1 VNPRRQ
7 WLIWVCV
14 FVALTL
20 APRLSTA
27 AAAGPTV
34 QTTEGRVRGE
44 ANGQAAIFRG
54 IPFAAPPVVDLR
66 WRAPQPPAA
75 RGSTLDASSFAPPCP
90 QWAGT
95 TLVGSEDCLYLNIWA
110 PLQPEGERRPVMVF
124 IHGGGNVAG
133 SAGQTTNNV
142 LDYDGLSLEG
152 LGVVLVTIDYRL
164 GPLGFLAHPAFTAE
178 DEHHSSGNYAVL
190 DQLAAISWVKANIAN
205 FGGDPGNITVFGQS
219 AGGRDTF
226 NLLVT
231 PLANGLFSRVI
242 VESGGGYVTEKP
254 LHQVPGSS
262 TDSAEALGSDLGT
275 ALSCEGTAH
284 PADCLRSKDVL
295 QVFSAVLPDGTSLSD
310 VRWGPAIDG
319 YVFPTCISDL
329 VGQGMAMR
337 VPVILGTNA
346 DDGTVATST
355 TPVDSPAEAAAAIR
369 SLIPGVSDAQIA
381 QIFAAYPA
389 ASYGSVR
396 AAFQAFATDYGFL
409 CPTRNFRVQ
418 LAPRQPTWGY
428 EFTHALASFP
438 SGGAFHGAELRF
450 VFGNLDAV
458 QGGVT
463 EAERDLSQQMQGY
476 WVNFARAGDPNG
488 PALPAWPAQT
498 AQSDTVLVFDTP
510 ITLGAPSHSANC
522 ALLAAVVPPSRAA
535 CQPRLVRRHLKR
547 QS

>member
-1 VNPRRQ
+1 M
-7 WLIWVCV
+7 CAV
-14 FVALTL
+14 FALTL
-20 APRLSTA
+20 AARVSLA
-27 AAAGPTV
+27 AASGPTV
-34 QTTEGRVRGE
+34 QTTEGPVRGE

-54 IPFAAPPVVDLR
+54 IPFAAPPVEDLR
-66 WRAPQPPAA
+66 WRAPQPPAT
-75 RGSTLDASSFAPPCP
+75 RVTTLDASSFAPPCP
-90 QWAGT
+90 QWADT
-95 TLVGSEDCLYLNIWA
+95 TLVGSQDCLYLNVWA
-110 PLQPEGERRPVMVF
+110 PLQPVGQRWPVMLF

-152 LGVVLVTIDYRL
+152 LGVVVVTIDYRL

-190 DQLAAISWVKANIAN
+190 DQLAAISWVKTNIAN

-231 PLANGLFSRVI
+231 PLADGLFSHAI

-254 LHQVPGSS
+254 LHDVPGSS
-262 TDSAEALGSDLGT
+262 TESAERLGSDLAVAVGCGG
-275 ALSCEGTAH
+275 AAD
-284 PADCLRSKDVL
+284 PADCLRSKSVL
-295 QVFSAVLPDGTSLSD
+295 EVFSAVLPDGTPLSD

-329 VGQGMAMR
+329 VAGGMTMR

-346 DDGTVATST
+346 DDGTVATNA
-355 TPVDSPAEAAAAIR
+355 TPVDTPTEAAAALR
-369 SLIPGVSDAQIA
+369 GLIPGISDAQIA

-389 ASYGSVR
+389 SAYGSVR
-396 AAFQAFATDYGFL
+396 GAFQAFATDYGFL
-409 CPTRNFRVQ
+409 CPTRSFRAQ
-418 LAPRQPTWGY
+418 LAPRQTTWGY
-428 EFTHALASFP
+428 EFTHVLASSP
-438 SGGAFHGAELRF
+438 GSGAFHGAELRF
-450 VFGNLDAV
+450 VFGNLDAM

-463 EAERDLSQQMQGY
+463 QAERALSQQMQGY

-488 PALPAWPAQT
+488 AALPVWPAQT

-522 ALLAAVVPPSRAA
+522 ALLATVVPPSRAA
-535 CQPRLVRRHLKR
+535 CQAHLVRRHLKR

>member
-1 VNPRRQ
+1 VSPGQQRLS
-7 WLIWVCV
+7 WLWAV
-14 FVALTL
+14 FALTVVARVSL
-20 APRLSTA
+20 AAVP
-27 AAAGPTV
+27 PTV
-34 QTTEGRVRGE
+34 QTTEGPVRGE

-54 IPFAAPPVVDLR
+54 IPFAAPPVGSLR

-90 QWAGT
+90 QWADT
-95 TLVGSEDCLYLNIWA
+95 TLVGSEDCLYLNVWA
-110 PLQPEGERRPVMVF
+110 PFQPVGQRWPVMLF
-124 IHGGGNVAG
+124 IHGGGNTGG
-133 SAGQTTNNV
+133 SAGQMTHNV

-152 LGVVLVTIDYRL
+152 LGVVVVTIDYRL
-164 GPLGFLAHPAFTAE
+164 GPLGFLAHPALTAE

-190 DQLAAISWVKANIAN
+190 DQLAAVSWVKANIAN

-231 PLANGLFSRVI
+231 PLAAGLFSHAI

-254 LHQVPGSS
+254 LHDLPGSS
-262 TDSAEALGSDLGT
+262 SESAEALGSDLAAAVGCT
-275 ALSCEGTAH
+275 GVAD
-284 PADCLRSKDVL
+284 PADCLRSKSVL
-295 QVFSAVLPDGTSLSD
+295 QVFSAVLPDGTPLSD

-319 YVFPTCISDL
+319 HVFPTCILDL

-346 DDGTVATST
+346 DDGTVATSGGS
-355 TPVDSPAEAAAAIR
+355 VDTPAEAAAAIR
-369 SLIPGVSDAQIA
+369 GLIPGISDAQIA

-389 ASYGSVR
+389 SAYGSVED
-396 AAFQAFATDYGFL
+396 AFQAFATDYGFL
-409 CPTRNFRVQ
+409 CPTRSFRGQ

-428 EFTHALASFP
+428 EFTHVLASSP
-438 SGGAFHGAELRF
+438 GSGAFHGEELRF
-450 VFGNLDAV
+450 VFGNLDAM
-458 QGGVT
+458 QGGVSQ
-463 EAERDLSQQMQGY
+463 AERTLSQEMQGY

-488 PALPAWPAQT
+488 ATLPPWPAQT

-510 ITLGAPSHSANC
+510 IALGAPSHSAGC
-522 ALLAAVVPPSRAA
+522 ALLGAVVPPSRAA
-535 CQPRLVRRHLKR
+535 CQAHPVRRHLKR

>member
-1 VNPRRQ
+1 
-7 WLIWVCV
+7 
-14 FVALTL
+14 L
-20 APRLSTA
+20 AARVSLA
-27 AAAGPTV
+27 AASGPTV
-34 QTTEGRVRGE
+34 QTTEGPVRGE
-44 ANGQAAIFRG
+44 ANGQVAIFRG
-54 IPFAAPPVVDLR
+54 IPFAAPPVGSLR
-66 WRAPQPPAA
+66 WHTPQPPAA
-75 RGSTLDASSFAPPCP
+75 RGSTLDTSSFAPPCP
-90 QWAGT
+90 QWADT
-95 TLVGSEDCLYLNIWA
+95 TLVGSEDCLYLNVWA
-110 PLQPEGERRPVMVF
+110 PLQLVGQRWPVMLF
-124 IHGGGNVAG
+124 IHGGGNTSG
-133 SAGQTTNNV
+133 SAGQMTQNV
-142 LDYDGLSLEG
+142 LVYDGLSLEG
-152 LGVVLVTIDYRL
+152 LGVVVVTIDYRL

-231 PLANGLFSRVI
+231 PLADGLFSHVI

-254 LHQVPGSS
+254 LHDVPGSS
-262 TDSAEALGSDLGT
+262 TESAERLGSDLAVAVG
-275 ALSCEGTAH
+275 CESAAD
-284 PADCLRSKDVL
+284 PADCLRSKSVL
-295 QVFSAVLPDGTSLSD
+295 QVFSAVLPDGAPLSD
-310 VRWGPAIDG
+310 VRWGPTIDG

-346 DDGTVATST
+346 DDGTVATNAN
-355 TPVDSPAEAAAAIR
+355 PVDTPTEAAAAIR
-369 SLIPGVSDAQIA
+369 GLISGISDAQIA

-389 ASYGSVR
+389 SAYGSVQG
-396 AAFQAFATDYGFL
+396 AFQAFATDYGFL
-409 CPTRNFRVQ
+409 CPTRSFRAQ

-428 EFTHALASFP
+428 EFTHVLASFP

-463 EAERDLSQQMQGY
+463 QAERDLSQQMQAY

-522 ALLAAVVPPSRAA
+522 ALLATVVPPSRAA
-535 CQPRLVRRHLKR
+535 CQTRLVRRHLKR